1 MASVT
6 PDNKPVRYDAERAA
20 AWRKWFHILEA
31 GAQPLSDRMVA
42 HAGIGPG
49 SRVLDVA
56 TGLGEPAVTAARRTQ
71 PNGPV
76 LGIDLSPDML
86 AFARARAEEEGL
98 TNLEFREMDANALD
112 LPASAF
118 DAVLSRWGF
127 MFIPDLATALRRLRA
142 ALDDGGRL
150 VAAVWGSAETVPAIS
165 LSERI
170 VRDALNLPPGNE
182 GPMSP
187 FALSDVDTF
196 AAAVA
201 DAGFRTIAGE
211 WLQLEYV
218 FDDAATFMQ
227 FRRER
232 SGPLNKEIAHFPK
245 VAQDDAWARVATAA
259 RDYAGPDGRIRLVN
273 RVYCLTASV

>member
-1 MASVT
+1 VAKIT
-6 PDNKPVRYDAERAA
+6 PGDAPVQFDAQRAA

-42 HAGIGPG
+42 LAGIGPG

-98 TNLEFREMDANALD
+98 ANLEFREMDANALD

-118 DAVLSRWGF
+118 DAVLSRWGL
-127 MFIPDLATALRRLRA
+127 MFIPDLATALHRLRA

-150 VAAVWGSAETVPAIS
+150 VAAVWGPPETVPAIS

-170 VRDALNLPPGNE
+170 VRDALGLPPGNE

-187 FALSDVDTF
+187 FALSDVDAF
-196 AAAVA
+196 AAGVA
-201 DAGFRTIAGE
+201 EAGFRRTTGE
-211 WLQLEYV
+211 WMQLDYV
-218 FDDAATFMQ
+218 FDDAETFMQ

-232 SGPLNKEIAHFPK
+232 SGPLNKEIAHFPNP
-245 VAQDDAWARVATAA
+245 ARDDAWARVATAA
-259 RDYAGPDGRIRLVN
+259 RDYAGRDGRIRLVN
-273 RVYCLTASV
+273 TVYCLTASV